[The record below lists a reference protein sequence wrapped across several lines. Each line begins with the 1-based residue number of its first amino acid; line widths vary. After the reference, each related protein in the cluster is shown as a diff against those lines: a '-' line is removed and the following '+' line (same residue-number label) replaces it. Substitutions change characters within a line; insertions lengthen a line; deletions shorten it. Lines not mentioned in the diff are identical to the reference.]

1 MDSNTRKVIVIGAGN
16 VASHLARAVASAP
29 GYELAAVV
37 NRGEEGL
44 RALLQTLPPASCT
57 VGLPLGCDFST
68 MRPDIVVVSVPDGAI
83 ASVAA
88 TYPGLPG
95 NPLCL
100 LTSGTVGR
108 EALAS
113 MSPANGT
120 LYPLQSFTKGIPVN
134 FKEIPIFTD
143 ASTDGALSQTDAL
156 ARALSD
162 HVYHADAEERRTL
175 HIAGVFSNNFVNI
188 LLEKTREILAAK
200 GLPLD
205 IVRPL
210 VENTVLKAF
219 TAGPRESMT
228 GPARRGD
235 KAVMRSQHDSLP
247 AELQPVYEVMSRLI
261 TETFSK
267 EQ

>member
-1 MDSNTRKVIVIGAGN
+1 M
-16 VASHLARAVASAP
+16 
-29 GYELAAVV
+29 
-37 NRGEEGL
+37 
-44 RALLQTLPPASCT
+44 
-57 VGLPLGCDFST
+57 
-68 MRPDIVVVSVPDGAI
+68 
-83 ASVAA
+83 
-88 TYPGLPG
+88 
-95 NPLCL
+95 
-100 LTSGTVGR
+100 
-108 EALAS
+108 
-113 MSPANGT
+113 
-120 LYPLQSFTKGIPVN
+120 
-134 FKEIPIFTD
+134 
-143 ASTDGALSQTDAL
+143 
-156 ARALSD
+156 
-162 HVYHADAEERRTL
+162 
-175 HIAGVFSNNFVNI
+175 NI

-235 KAVMRSQHDSLP
+235 KAVMRRQYDSLP